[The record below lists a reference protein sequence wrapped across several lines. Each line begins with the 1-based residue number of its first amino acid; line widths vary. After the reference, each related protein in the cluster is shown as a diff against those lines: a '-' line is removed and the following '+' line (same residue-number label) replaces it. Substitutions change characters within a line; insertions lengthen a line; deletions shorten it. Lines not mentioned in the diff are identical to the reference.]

1 MFTRRILLG
10 CYNAKT
16 PLYNMRRANFS
27 NFNNTEAVEKALKA
41 PKGAFNKQMFEH
53 VAEVAKAQE
62 KVHLFKIYWFTKWFF
77 IITRYQIIGYCI
89 GGALYAFYETFIKWQ
104 SLTEKENQ
112 KLTKRERKEIAT
124 NKKKIVLGVTTL
136 IVSGILACYVTHF
149 MGKRLIRDIYW
160 LPGTNQLQLNYFSLF
175 CGSKP
180 MLVDPQYVKKLVPLR
195 RFDTTV
201 RYHIVDSSLKSDRL
215 LSTRGVGEWSN
226 KDLFEYIIEN
236 PEKKGTL

>member
-1 MFTRRILLG
+1 MLTRRILLG

-16 PLYNMRRANFS
+16 PLYNMRRVNFS
-27 NFNNTEAVEKALKA
+27 NFNNKEVVDKAMA
-41 PKGAFNKQMFEH
+41 AHKGAFNKQMFEQ
-53 VAEVAKAQE
+53 VANVAKAQE
-62 KVHLFKIYWFTKWFF
+62 KVHLFKIYWFSKWFF
-77 IITRYQIIGYCI
+77 IITRYQIIGYCLV
-89 GGALYAFYETFIKWQ
+89 GALYAFYETFFKWQ

-112 KLTKRERKEIAT
+112 KLTKRERKEIAN

-136 IVSGILACYVTHF
+136 IVSGILACCVTNF

-180 MLVDPQYVKKLVPLR
+180 VIIEPQYIKKLVPLR

-201 RYHIVDSSLKSDRL
+201 RYHIVDKDGKSEKL
-215 LSTRGVGEWSN
+215 LSTRGIGEWTN

-236 PEKKGTL
+236 PEKKNTL